1 MLIFFFVIS
10 LHYHF
15 FHHIIFCMFI
25 FSPKYYFLKRN
36 FWIFF
41 FVHRKCNCDLSYCP
55 FIVALQRSSHAH
67 HDHSLSLLFFF
78 AIFLSSFIFCAC
90 YAITK
95 FKNLWLSQE
104 CQPATHL
111 TLLDGANEWSEFVVA
126 LINLQEGIAVDRCL
140 R

>member
-1 MLIFFFVIS
+1 MLIFFLLYLF
-10 LHYHF
+10 
-15 FHHIIFCMFI
+15 III
-25 FSPKYYFLKRN
+25 FSPYHILYVHLFTKILFFKEKFFNNFFLCIANAIAMPYF
-36 FWIFF
+36 
-41 FVHRKCNCDLSYCP
+41 P

-78 AIFLSSFIFCAC
+78 AIFLSSFCAC

-111 TLLDGANEWSEFVVA
+111 TMLDGANEWSEFVVA